1 MGGGRAC
8 VGPSPAACNRACL
21 RHISVLSTLDNMQA
35 LRLPGG
41 QRAARAMSSQQQQQ
55 QQQPMPVAVHDR
67 ARHRM
72 PLWLTVEARPRTTV
86 LAAASAAAGGGADSK
101 PTLTSADIAKI
112 TRKSLDEVGL
122 AQQGPGS
129 QAGVTRPHVS

>member
-1 MGGGRAC
+1 
-8 VGPSPAACNRACL
+8 
-21 RHISVLSTLDNMQA
+21 MQA
-35 LRLPGG
+35 LRLPAG

-72 PLWLTVEARPRTTV
+72 PLWSAVEARPRTTV
-86 LAAASAAAGGGADSK
+86 LAASSAAAGGGADSK

-122 AQQGPGS
+122 RQQGPGS
-129 QAGVTRPHVS
+129 QAAVTRPH